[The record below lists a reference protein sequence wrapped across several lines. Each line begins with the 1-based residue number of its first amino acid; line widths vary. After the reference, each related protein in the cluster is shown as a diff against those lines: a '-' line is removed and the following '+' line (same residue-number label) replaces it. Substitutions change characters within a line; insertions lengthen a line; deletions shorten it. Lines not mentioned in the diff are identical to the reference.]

1 MLYVMCVSM
10 FAIAGKEA
18 VVQVLTIVR
27 VKARRTMLCSS
38 LLRRQRLVSS
48 QVLRK
53 TRVELVVMNGPT

>member
-1 MLYVMCVSM
+1 MLYVMCASM

-27 VKARRTMLCSS
+27 VKARRNMLCSS

-53 TRVELVVMNGPT
+53 TRTVLVVMNGPT